1 MTTKIKDTP
10 PKMQIIVRLNALK
23 RAEKAAKNPEFK
35 KLWKEKRIAL
45 LAAGNSY
52 DEMTGSIV

>member
-45 LAAGNSY
+45 IAKDVETLRC
-52 DEMTGSIV
+52 

>member
-10 PKMQIIVRLNALK
+10 SKMQFVVRLNALK

-35 KLWKEKRIAL
+35 KLWREKRIAL
-45 LAAGNSY
+45 IAKDVETLICECIY
-52 DEMTGSIV
+52 

>member
-10 PKMQIIVRLNALK
+10 PKMRIIVRLNALK

-35 KLWKEKRIAL
+35 KLWKEKRMAL
-45 LAAGNSY
+45 LAEDFETLRY
-52 DEMTGSIV
+52 